1 MSGRNRWIAV
11 AVLVALVAVAAAW
24 WFGRRPAPIAGTAPD
39 GTYTVS
45 DVPVQSSELRLGVDT
60 VRWTHHPG
68 YTDWACMLECRE
80 SDGCRAEV
88 QLVVTYISR
97 GEERRLTVGGKIDA
111 AYGEIVRIGRAERP
125 SVVVD
130 RLEGVTVEVI
140 AAYRQGAPT
149 PTPME

>member
-1 MSGRNRWIAV
+1 MSSRNRWIAV
-11 AVLVALVAVAAAW
+11 AVVAVLAAVAVAW
-24 WFGRRPAPIAGTAPD
+24 WFGRRPAPVVVPGPEGTH
-39 GTYTVS
+39 TVS
-45 DVPVQSSELRLGVDT
+45 DVPVQSSELRIGVDT

-80 SDGCRAEV
+80 NDGCRAEV
-88 QLVVTYISR
+88 QLVVNYISR
-97 GEERRLTVGGKIDA
+97 GEERRLTVGGRIDA
-111 AYGEIVRIGRAERP
+111 EFGEIVRIGRAERP
-125 SVVVD
+125 PVAVD